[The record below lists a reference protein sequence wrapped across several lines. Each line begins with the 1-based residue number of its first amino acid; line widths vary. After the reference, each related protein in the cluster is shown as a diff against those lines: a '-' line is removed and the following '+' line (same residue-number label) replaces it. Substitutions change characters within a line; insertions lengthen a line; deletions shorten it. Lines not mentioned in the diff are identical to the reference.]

1 MMEFWSTSVF
11 SPPHRVFF
19 QNLRWNPSIEVVIL
33 SKADLAFASS
43 RPSNYSRAWL
53 AAKTKMKIFSPTKK
67 RGSGR
72 IEALRV
78 FPLFTGF
85 FCHPRWGRNFS
96 INSMSD
102 QFLFL
107 LLFALKAMK
116 VAKTLP
122 EVHGFWKLTWSL
134 NLDGHLRSCD
144 LQVLFWGHLPSHLTA
159 GFVCGRKLR
168 PFQNW
173 RKKSRRRRCAIAGLG
188 YIFKGYPTPMPPP
201 GIITP

>member
-1 MMEFWSTSVF
+1 MMEFQHGYFQHLIECFFTIYDEIQVLKLWFWAKLTSHLQAQD
-11 SPPHRVFF
+11 PQTTAERDWQRKPKWR
-19 QNLRWNPSIEVVIL
+19 
-33 SKADLAFASS
+33 SS
-43 RPSNYSRAWL
+43 L
-53 AAKTKMKIFSPTKK
+53 QTKK
-67 RGSGR
+67 RGSGC

-78 FPLFTGF
+78 FPIIYRF

-102 QFLFL
+102 KFVFL
-107 LLFALKAMK
+107 LLFVLKAMK

-122 EVHGFWKLTWSL
+122 EVRGFWKVTWPL
-134 NLDGHLRSCD
+134 NLDFHLRSYD
-144 LQVLFWGHLPSHLTA
+144 LQFFFGGHLPSHLTA
-159 GFVCGRKLR
+159 GFVCSRKLR

-188 YIFKGYPTPMPPP
+188 YISKGYPTPMPPP

>member
-1 MMEFWSTSVF
+1 MMEFSSTWVF
-11 SPPHRVFF
+11 SPPHRVFFF

-33 SKADLAFASS
+33 GKADLAFASS
-43 RPSNYSRAWL
+43 RPSNYCRAWL
-53 AAKTKMKIFSPTKK
+53 AAKTKMKIFSPNKK
-67 RGSGR
+67 RGSGC
-72 IEALRV
+72 IEV
-78 FPLFTGF
+78 FPIIYRF

-122 EVHGFWKLTWSL
+122 EVRGFWKVTWPL
-134 NLDGHLRSCD
+134 NLDFHLRSYD
-144 LQVLFWGHLPSHLTA
+144 LQVSFFCHLPSHLTA

-201 GIITP
+201 QIITP